1 MKPLHFDQ
9 AVHNIRERDPRFET
23 EAYTFLS
30 EALNTTVSTITESKQ
45 PNRHVT
51 AQELLFGFRDLALKE
66 YGPMAITLLEEWG
79 LDKTADIGDMVFQ
92 LIGEGMFGK
101 QDSDTIEDFH
111 DVFDFQDAFTRPYLP
126 RSQKSS

>member
-9 AVHNIRERDPRFET
+9 AVKNIRERDARFET

-30 EALNTTVSTITESKQ
+30 EALNTTVSKLTESKQ

-79 LDKTADIGDMVFQ
+79 LKQTADIGDMVFQ
-92 LIGEGMFGK
+92 LIEEGLFGK
-101 QDSDTIEDFH
+101 QDSDAIEDFH
-111 DVFDFQDAFTRPYLP
+111 GVFDFQEAFTQPYQPKSQRP
-126 RSQKSS
+126 S